1 MFAIQHLKGNTYC
14 INAPTNIGLYKLN
27 EKDCILIDA
36 CYPGPITDELLET
49 LEYHHLH
56 VHAILNTHGHIDH
69 FGSISALREKYHS
82 IVAAAPFENN
92 FIEYPELYASLL
104 VPFIPF
110 SLNKNSY
117 LPKGTKVEILLEPP
131 QCTIQDV
138 HFDIVSLPGHTQ
150 NHVGIATPDNVLFVG
165 DAFTGEP
172 HTERIK
178 IYYHQ
183 NISDAIDSM
192 RFLLK
197 TNYDLYVPSHG
208 NPLTA
213 AKDIVEK
220 NIQSI
225 NSTIDHIYKML
236 SKRPLSTDE
245 IVSAVNT
252 QFNIPEKFV
261 EYYIAQSC
269 IMSMLSFLE
278 NTQKIQIV
286 FHNGTLKFAV

>member
-1 MFAIQHLKGNTYC
+1 MLPYWFL
-14 INAPTNIGLYKLN
+14 LSLF
-27 EKDCILIDA
+27 LIK
-36 CYPGPITDELLET
+36 T
-49 LEYHHLH
+49 
-56 VHAILNTHGHIDH
+56 
-69 FGSISALREKYHS
+69 
-82 IVAAAPFENN
+82 
-92 FIEYPELYASLL
+92 
-104 VPFIPF
+104 
-110 SLNKNSY
+110 Y

-213 AKDIVEK
+213 AKDIMK
-220 NIQSI
+220 RIYNQSI
-225 NSTIDHIYKML
+225 RQSIIYIKC
-236 SKRPLSTDE
+236 
-245 IVSAVNT
+245 
-252 QFNIPEKFV
+252 F
-261 EYYIAQSC
+261 
-269 IMSMLSFLE
+269 
-278 NTQKIQIV
+278 QK
-286 FHNGTLKFAV
+286 GP